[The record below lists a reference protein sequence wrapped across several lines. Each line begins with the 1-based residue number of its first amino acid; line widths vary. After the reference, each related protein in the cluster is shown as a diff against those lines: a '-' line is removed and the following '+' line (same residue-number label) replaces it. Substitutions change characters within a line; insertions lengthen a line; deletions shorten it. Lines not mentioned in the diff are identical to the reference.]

1 MVSQRETGK
10 IFLSRKENSGRLTCK
25 SNIIC
30 SSLLVS
36 VRAATSPTNSV
47 VSKCLGMGSLLQSF
61 LIGKERLKPMS
72 GSVACLVDT
81 CGQTSSAEL

>member
-10 IFLSRKENSGRLTCK
+10 IFLSRKENSGHLTCK
-25 SNIIC
+25 SNIIR

-61 LIGKERLKPMS
+61 LHFPT
-72 GSVACLVDT
+72 GSIL
-81 CGQTSSAEL
+81 TSESHSLLI